1 MVFTNVDRRMTGA
14 WSRLVVELSETLT
27 ARSWNLWEGHLTSS
41 GCGAPRA
48 AIKIIGRS
56 WYFFYPATFI
66 LKFYTCLLSTTL
78 NLVQLVLNNNQMDC
92 RYRNWTWSSNTVNT
106 FWCFVILKS
115 LPNINF
121 VTNYSKQ
128 WKLIREHQQS
138 SQCGREEFKMQFY
151 CLISE
156 HFLCFL
162 FTFYLKS
169 VFMYTL

>member
-27 ARSWNLWEGHLTSS
+27 ARSWNLWEGHLTIS

-78 NLVQLVLNNNQMDC
+78 NLVQLVWIIIK
-92 RYRNWTWSSNTVNT
+92 WTADTVT
-106 FWCFVILKS
+106 ELWVPTL
-115 LPNINF
+115 L
-121 VTNYSKQ
+121 T
-128 WKLIREHQQS
+128 L
-138 SQCGREEFKMQFY
+138 
-151 CLISE
+151 SE
-156 HFLCFL
+156 VL
-162 FTFYLKS
+162 FTKILTKYKFCHKLFKT
-169 VFMYTL
+169 MKID